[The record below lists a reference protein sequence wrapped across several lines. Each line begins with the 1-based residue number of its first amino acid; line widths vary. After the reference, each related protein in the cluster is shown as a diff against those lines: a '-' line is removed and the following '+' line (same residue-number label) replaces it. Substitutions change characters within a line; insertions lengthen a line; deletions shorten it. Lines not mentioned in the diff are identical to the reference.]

1 LLIAASH
8 IKFFRSLLITFVA
21 WTAGCASAAAV
32 PEPPRRP
39 VDLDQK
45 ATAAPAAPQQTAP
58 PATPTPDEALS
69 ATSKCLAQLQ
79 QLGLRVEPGLV
90 AAEKNEAC
98 VIDSP
103 VQLQSLRLGDT
114 DLEVAFPDHPVLACS
129 FAERFGGWVRDL
141 AAPWMAAR
149 ISPLRAVRT
158 GPGFVCRNR
167 NHQIGG
173 KLSAHASGLAVDI
186 ASFELANGEVLSI
199 AEAKDEK
206 KIAVLATLRTAAC
219 GWFTTIL
226 GPGSDAAHATHW
238 HLDIERHGSS
248 DRYRICQ

>member
-1 LLIAASH
+1 MTKRAIEARLGEPRRVERHSRLTRLLIAASH
-8 IKFFRSLLITFVA
+8 IKSLSSLLITFVA

-39 VDLDQK
+39 VELDQK
-45 ATAAPAAPQQTAP
+45 ATAAPAASQQTAP
-58 PATPTPDEALS
+58 PATSTPDEALS

-90 AAEKNEAC
+90 PAEKNEAC

-114 DLEVAFPDHPVLACS
+114 HLEVIFPDHPVLACS
-129 FAERFGGWVRDL
+129 FAERFGGWVCDL

-167 NHQIGG
+167 NHQVGG
-173 KLSAHASGLAVDI
+173 KLSAHASGLAMDI

-199 AEAKDEK
+199 AEP
-206 KIAVLATLRTAAC
+206 RTR
-219 GWFTTIL
+219 GKW
-226 GPGSDAAHATHW
+226 
-238 HLDIERHGSS
+238 
-248 DRYRICQ
+248 

>member
-1 LLIAASH
+1 
-8 IKFFRSLLITFVA
+8 
-21 WTAGCASAAAV
+21 
-32 PEPPRRP
+32 
-39 VDLDQK
+39 
-45 ATAAPAAPQQTAP
+45 
-58 PATPTPDEALS
+58 
-69 ATSKCLAQLQ
+69 
-79 QLGLRVEPGLV
+79 V
-90 AAEKNEAC
+90 AAEKNGAC
-98 VIDSP
+98 VIGSP

-141 AAPWMAAR
+141 AAPWIAAG

-199 AEAKDEK
+199 AEAKDERK
-206 KIAVLATLRTAAC
+206 MAVLATLRTAAC

-226 GPGSDAAHATHW
+226 GPGSDAAHASHW
-238 HLDIERHGSS
+238 HVDIERHGSS

>member
-1 LLIAASH
+1 M
-8 IKFFRSLLITFVA
+8 
-21 WTAGCASAAAV
+21 
-32 PEPPRRP
+32 
-39 VDLDQK
+39 
-45 ATAAPAAPQQTAP
+45 
-58 PATPTPDEALS
+58 
-69 ATSKCLAQLQ
+69 
-79 QLGLRVEPGLV
+79 GLRAEPRLV

-98 VIDSP
+98 VIDNP

-158 GPGFVCRNR
+158 RPGFVCRNR

-173 KLSAHASGLAVDI
+173 KLSPPCEWLGSGYCQ
-186 ASFELANGEVLSI
+186 FRTRNGEVLSI
-199 AEAKDEK
+199 AEAKDERK
-206 KIAVLATLRTAAC
+206 MAVLATLRTAAC

>member
-1 LLIAASH
+1 M
-8 IKFFRSLLITFVA
+8 
-21 WTAGCASAAAV
+21 
-32 PEPPRRP
+32 
-39 VDLDQK
+39 
-45 ATAAPAAPQQTAP
+45 
-58 PATPTPDEALS
+58 
-69 ATSKCLAQLQ
+69 
-79 QLGLRVEPGLV
+79 GLRVEPRRV
-90 AAEKNEAC
+90 APEKNEAC
-98 VIDSP
+98 LIDNP

-149 ISPLRAVRT
+149 ISPVRAVRT

-199 AEAKDEK
+199 AEAKDERK
-206 KIAVLATLRTAAC
+206 MAVLATLRTAAC

>member
-1 LLIAASH
+1 MRFGS
-8 IKFFRSLLITFVA
+8 
-21 WTAGCASAAAV
+21 AV

-39 VDLDQK
+39 VDLGQK

-58 PATPTPDEALS
+58 PATPAPDEALS

-103 VQLQSLRLGDT
+103 VQLQSWRLGDT

-129 FAERFGGWVRDL
+129 FAVRFGGWVRDL

-149 ISPLRAVRT
+149 IAPFRRSAPVRVSCVAT
-158 GPGFVCRNR
+158 AIIRLVVS
-167 NHQIGG
+167 
-173 KLSAHASGLAVDI
+173 SAPMRVAWRWILPVSN
-186 ASFELANGEVLSI
+186 S
-199 AEAKDEK
+199 
-206 KIAVLATLRTAAC
+206 RTAKSFRLLKPRTR
-219 GWFTTIL
+219 GKWLF
-226 GPGSDAAHATHW
+226 
-238 HLDIERHGSS
+238 
-248 DRYRICQ
+248 

>member
-1 LLIAASH
+1 MGTLHA
-8 IKFFRSLLITFVA
+8 LLITFA
-21 WTAGCASAAAV
+21 ALTAGCASAAAV

-45 ATAAPAAPQQTAP
+45 PTAAPAASQQTAP
-58 PATPTPDEALS
+58 PATLAPDEALS

-79 QLGLRVEPGLV
+79 QLGLRVEPGPV

-103 VQLQSLRLGDT
+103 VRLQSLRLGDT

-141 AAPWMAAR
+141 AAPWIAAA

-199 AEAKDEK
+199 AEAKDERK
-206 KIAVLATLRTAAC
+206 LAVLATLRTAAC